1 MTVEV
6 RGQFAGPVLSFHQV
20 DPNHW
25 AQVVRLGSEHPMEP
39 LIDLWLN
46 LRIKQTY
53 SPLQYINTKIYK
65 PKASHSTQR
74 KPSLGFKADSWQFSH
89 PSTCT
94 LPSNQEPFGRALQN
108 WLPLTWCGVL
118 AQTLSSEVHPTLLNL
133 PLFCGLP
140 FHTPSLSCSAGKETT
155 SCLHGSPRYLLFYK
169 SAGEIMDTQ
178 RLLAELDWVYE
189 WTGRQ
194 RMTLSKA
201 QGRAFAG
208 TKQKMRVEISTV
220 QTVSAVIRILTCL
233 WLYTQFTRCCWIR
246 ESKKAKHY
254 KGFENS
260 HALKSSPFSS
270 VPQALSHICVII
282 NSY

>member
-1 MTVEV
+1 
-6 RGQFAGPVLSFHQV
+6 
-20 DPNHW
+20 
-25 AQVVRLGSEHPMEP
+25 MEP
-39 LIDLWLN
+39 LTDLWLN
-46 LRIKQTY
+46 LRIKKANLFTT
-53 SPLQYINTKIYK
+53 PIYK
-65 PKASHSTQR
+65 HQNLANPKLLIPLRGNLHWASS
-74 KPSLGFKADSWQFSH
+74 DSWPFSH

-94 LPSNQEPFGRALQN
+94 LPSNQEPFGRALRD
-108 WLPLTWCGVL
+108 WLPLTGCGML

-133 PLFCGLP
+133 PPFCGLP
-140 FHTPSLSCSAGKETT
+140 FHTSSLSCSAGKETT
-155 SCLHGSPRYLLFYK
+155 SCLHGSPWCLWFYK

-178 RLLAELDWVYE
+178 HLLAELDWVYE

-201 QGRAFAG
+201 QGRALAG
-208 TKQKMRVEISTV
+208 TEQKMRVEISTV

-282 NSY
+282 NSYQTPRTGRK